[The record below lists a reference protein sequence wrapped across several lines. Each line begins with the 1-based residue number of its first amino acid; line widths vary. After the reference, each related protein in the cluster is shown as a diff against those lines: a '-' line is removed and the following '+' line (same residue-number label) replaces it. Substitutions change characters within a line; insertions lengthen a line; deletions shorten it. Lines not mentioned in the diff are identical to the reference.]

1 MATRHKTC
9 LKAGDSRWFD
19 GNDVVTNGSLP
30 VPEERS
36 LQSAPET
43 LQPDVLVVGAGPA
56 GSAAAAMLA
65 QQGVDVLLVDKRAF
79 PRDKICGDVVG
90 PMAVDCLAKMGAL
103 DKVLSAGAHRV
114 DQVHIHSPD
123 GRSLTAGFEDMLDS
137 PNAYTLVVQRTDLDH
152 ALLNFARDAGATVL
166 ERTAVTRIAQEG
178 NRIEHAEL
186 QSPDGTVSVR
196 PRYTI
201 LATGANVGLLKRTG
215 MLNTDTKLIYGS
227 RGYFGI
233 DDSTVS
239 GFNLYYLKDLLPGYA
254 WVFPTG
260 SSRANIGMGAWGD
273 RKLSDDM
280 VTAFASRFAN
290 GSAEDD
296 ARLETQVKSYPI
308 RTDFPPTQL
317 AGDNWLLVGEA
328 AGMVNPLSGE
338 GIDLALESGC
348 LAAECLL
355 GTLKSD
361 AGSSADLYRRRAKDQ
376 FGQYFRHMNFLCRQV
391 ATRPW
396 LINRLVSVMSRDTDF
411 GAAFVAVV
419 LGISPGRN
427 VLKPR
432 FLRSLFLG

>member
-1 MATRHKTC
+1 MT
-9 LKAGDSRWFD
+9 D
-19 GNDVVTNGSLP
+19 GRLVAVKSPHALPSPEEKSLHSASGSLE
-30 VPEERS
+30 PE
-36 LQSAPET
+36 
-43 LQPDVLVVGAGPA
+43 VLVIGAGPA
-56 GSAAAAMLA
+56 GSATAAMLA
-65 QQGVDVLLVDKRAF
+65 QQGIDVLLVDKRAF

-90 PMAVDCLAKMGAL
+90 PMAVDCLSKMGAL
-103 DKVLSAGAHRV
+103 DKVIAANAHRV
-114 DQVHIHSPD
+114 DKVHIHSPN
-123 GRSLTAGFEDMLDS
+123 GRCLTTGFVDMLDT

-152 ALLNFARDAGATVL
+152 ALLHFARDSGATVL
-166 ERTAVTRIAQEG
+166 ERTAVTRIEKEDD
-178 NRIEHAEL
+178 RIESADL
-186 QSPDGTVSVR
+186 QSPDGAMTVR
-196 PRYTI
+196 PRYTV

-215 MLNTDTKLIYGS
+215 MLSTDARLIYGS
-227 RGYFGI
+227 RGYFSI
-233 DDSTVS
+233 DETAVS
-239 GFNLYYLKDLLPGYA
+239 DFNLYYLKDLLPGYA

-260 SSRANIGMGAWGD
+260 MSRANIGMGAWCD
-273 RKLSDDM
+273 RKLSNDKI
-280 VTAFASRFAN
+280 TAFASRFSKGTDGADA
-290 GSAEDD
+290 GS
-296 ARLETQVKSYPI
+296 ETEVKSYPI
-308 RTDFPPTQL
+308 RTDFPPREL

-348 LAAECLL
+348 LAAECLTDAL
-355 GTLKSD
+355 KKGTK
-361 AGSSADLYRRRAKDQ
+361 AGLYRHRATED